1 MRQVQLGPE
10 GSAGETVSYDG
21 TDRCQISFWLDKPA
35 GYMALSTS
43 DETAWLTREQFELL
57 VSDMRKEF
65 DKL

>member
-1 MRQVQLGPE
+1 M
-10 GSAGETVSYDG
+10 SYDG
-21 TDRCQISFWLDKPA
+21 TDTCQIGFWMDKSR

-65 DKL
+65 ER